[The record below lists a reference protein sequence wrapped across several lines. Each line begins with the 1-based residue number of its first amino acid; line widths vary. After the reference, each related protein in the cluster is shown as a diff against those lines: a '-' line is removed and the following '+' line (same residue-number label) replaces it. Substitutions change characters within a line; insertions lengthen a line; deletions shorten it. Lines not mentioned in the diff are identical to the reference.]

1 MNCITKK
8 ILISSLL
15 MIAICIGQSYPE
27 PIPLNSLEFEEMISR
42 DESDCEDNCFVY
54 DCDWIEEN
62 TSSEYDC
69 CAEDGDCVAQNG
81 PLGAWCCDDAFE
93 LNPILTCEVLETT
106 YNWNCD
112 GCECP
117 GDDILGCMD
126 DTACNYNPDATVDD
140 NSCLENDCAG
150 ECGGSA
156 EEDECGVCGGDNS
169 SCTDCAGMPNGDAVD
184 LGCGCGESGPSGCDN
199 TCGSTLAE
207 DECGVCGGDN
217 SS

>member
-1 MNCITKK
+1 MNYITKK

-15 MIAICIGQSYPE
+15 LIAICIGQSSPE

-42 DESDCEDNCFVY
+42 DESDCGDNCFVY

-81 PLGAWCCDDAFE
+81 PLGAWCCDDAYE
-93 LNPILTCEVLETT
+93 LNPSFTCEVLETT

-117 GDDILGCMD
+117 GDPGDDILGCMD
-126 DTACNYNPDATVDD
+126 DTACNYDEDATVDD
-140 NSCLENDCAG
+140 GSCTYPEENYDCEGNCTADTDCSGECSGSAQVDECG
-150 ECGGSA
+150 ECGGSGIP
-156 EEDECGVCGGDNS
+156 DGECDCDGNVE
-169 SCTDCAGMPNGDAVD
+169 DCAG
-184 LGCGCGESGPSGCDN
+184 
-199 TCGSTLAE
+199 GSYHRM
-207 DECGVCGGDN
+207 N
-217 SS
+217 SL